1 MIIEDILMY
10 YKTGE
15 IGTQKVEPKW
25 IDEKEAI
32 LEKAFHMD
40 EMKLEQYD
48 YYSGLIANLTD
59 AHELWGFMLGIR
71 FAFEMIQETENK
83 I

>member
-15 IGTQKVEPKW
+15 IGTKKVEPKW
-25 IDEKEAI
+25 IDEKDAF

-40 EMKLEQYD
+40 EMELEQ
-48 YYSGLIANLTD
+48 
-59 AHELWGFMLGIR
+59 
-71 FAFEMIQETENK
+71 
-83 I
+83 

>member
-1 MIIEDILMY
+1 MIIEDVLLN
-10 YKTGE
+10 YKSGE
-15 IGTQKVEPKW
+15 IGREKDEPKW
-25 IDEKEAI
+25 LDEKEAI
-32 LEKAFHMD
+32 LEKAFRMD

-71 FAFEMIQETENK
+71 FALEMIQETEAK